1 MTYPSTRLT
10 LSGEAESGRMAVRNG
25 MDFTHRGG
33 ALRTKGKTQTWRYP
47 DDPAV
52 SLRHGTKRYSQR
64 YSGAFEPGEYNRRD
78 RAAPLCRRNG
88 PQSRSSGVPF
98 APRPSLSPATPRR
111 I

>member
-52 SLRHGTKRYSQR
+52 SLRHGPNGTP
-64 YSGAFEPGEYNRRD
+64 SGTPGRSNRGSTTGGLAR
-78 RAAPLCRRNG
+78 RHFVGEMAQNREARGSRSRRNRAV
-88 PQSRSSGVPF
+88 SE
-98 APRPSLSPATPRR
+98 RR
-111 I
+111 